1 MTPAV
6 RSPRAIS
13 CAPVRVATSMMASGY
28 SWLAATMPSAMTR
41 RPSASVLRTSTVLP
55 PNMVRTS
62 AGRWAAPEGMFSA
75 MHSQAVALTGRPRPA
90 RASTVLRTTAAPAM
104 SLFMSPMPRA
114 GLMRDAA
121 GVKGDALAHEGD
133 LRRGLG
139 RGVFDLDQAGLP
151 GGALADAEDA
161 AEAVLFQA
169 LLVPDGDLDGQ
180 ALGQFLGRVGKGL
193 GVEVARA
200 AG

>member
-13 CAPVRVATSMMASGY
+13 CAPVRVATSMMASGN

-104 SLFMSPMPRA
+104 SHFMSPMPRA
-114 GLMRDAA
+114 GLMEMPPVSKVMPLPTRAILA
-121 GVKGDALAHEGD
+121 VALAGEYSTFT
-133 LRRGLG
+133 RRGCRVEPLPTPRMPPKPSFSRRFSSQTVTLTG
-139 RGVFDLDQAGLP
+139 RPLESS
-151 GGALADAEDA
+151 LAASAKDS
-161 AEAVLFQA
+161 
-169 LLVPDGDLDGQ
+169 G
-180 ALGQFLGRVGKGL
+180 
-193 GVEVARA
+193 
-200 AG
+200 